1 MLSTLF
7 TQRHSGSPAP
17 CVHQLDQFPASAV
30 AHFGKCHR
38 FASHLISPEQ
48 LSALQIQKFA
58 RGVWEGQW
66 CVLPGDLLCL
76 IRDCGDVLTHSCA
89 SDSLWLLHAADAYSE
104 LTHPVSPVLF
114 LHADCLS
121 LCSQTHSGHICWET
135 NSCSPAD
142 PSLLQLKPYPSTLPG
157 WLPSCTNWFD
167 QWTLLSLVV
176 QILTQPFVTS
186 LSCISQCF

>member
-7 TQRHSGSPAP
+7 TQRHSGSPSAQSLP
-17 CVHQLDQFPASAV
+17 SFRSCTLWQMSQICVTFDLAWTTVGSANSKV
-30 AHFGKCHR
+30 CKRCLGGPVVC
-38 FASHLISPEQ
+38 
-48 LSALQIQKFA
+48 FA
-58 RGVWEGQW
+58 RGPVVPYQRLWRRVNSQLCFRQPVTTSCSW
-66 CVLPGDLLCL
+66 CLL
-76 IRDCGDVLTHSCA
+76 GTHS
-89 SDSLWLLHAADAYSE
+89 SSFSSV
-104 LTHPVSPVLF
+104 VSSCNF
-114 LHADCLS
+114 SDCLS

-142 PSLLQLKPYPSTLPG
+142 PSLLQLKPYPSSLPG